1 VIPTSQDVANR
12 AGVAR
17 STVSMIL
24 NGKKNFPQETRERV
38 AKAVAELG
46 YEPSSA
52 GRTLARGASDI
63 VIALIPD
70 TTFGRNL
77 QDIYG
82 RLTDELATRGL
93 TLVLRLSS
101 RTDADFDRLIVG
113 LKPRAVLTLAA
124 LSEGQRALLQ
134 RRGVELLETDESG
147 SHATNARIGGL
158 QARYLI
164 ERGYQ
169 RLAYAHLWD
178 ARSDPF
184 GGPRERTFKE
194 ECLRQGL
201 DEPRVLHLDITP
213 VDARKALEE
222 LGRPGFAV
230 ACYNDDVATALLH
243 AAHEKSWNIPED
255 IALVGMDNTPL
266 SQLTIPPLTTMGYDP
281 TQVSQLSMQS
291 LLNRLDKQQA
301 DQPIPE
307 LHIDIIERSTA

>member
-24 NGKKNFPQETRERV
+24 NGKKSFPKETRERV

-46 YEPSSA
+46 YEPSAA

-82 RLTDELATRGL
+82 SLTDELAKRGL

-101 RTDADFDRLIVG
+101 RSDADFDKLIVG

-124 LSEGQRALLQ
+124 LSQGQRELLE
-134 RRGVELLETDESG
+134 RRGVELLEPDESG
-147 SHATNARIGGL
+147 SNDINAQIGKL
-158 QARYLI
+158 QAQYLI
-164 ERGYQ
+164 DRGYRQ
-169 RLAYAHLWD
+169 LAYAHLRD

-184 GGPRERTFKE
+184 GGPRERTFRE
-194 ECLRQGL
+194 ECLKQGL
-201 DEPRVLHLDITP
+201 DEPRILHLDVTP
-213 VDARKALEE
+213 VEARSALQE
-222 LGRPGFAV
+222 LGRRGYAI
-230 ACYNDDVATALLH
+230 ACYNDDIATALLH
-243 AAHEKSWNIPED
+243 AAHENQWKVPED
-255 IALVGMDNTPL
+255 IALIGMDNTPL

-281 TQVSQLSMQS
+281 TQVSQVSMQS
-291 LLNRLDKQQA
+291 LLNRLDKQRA
-301 DQPIPE
+301 DLPVPE
-307 LHIDIIERSTA
+307 LHLDIIERSTT